1 MNSYDFLYLPCDIKN
16 NCNVGYGFI
25 NFVNTEVLHQFY
37 SRFHNKKW
45 LKFRSDKICV
55 LTYARLQ
62 GLSSLIEHF
71 QNSKVLNHKDKRYQP
86 IIKCKKIE
94 TLIQQQKNELSS
106 VHA

>member
-1 MNSYDFLYLPCDIKN
+1 
-16 NCNVGYGFI
+16 
-25 NFVNTEVLHQFY
+25 VNTEVLHQFY

-45 LKFRSDKICV
+45 LKFRSDKVNIFLIQICV